1 MKIKS
6 TTTKVVIFYSKERR
20 KAMTNEQLTQEV
32 MNLKEHQA
40 KSMAEHE
47 KFELILKELQ
57 EDVKSTKALAEDVH
71 IMAISIEN
79 MQKTLEE
86 TNRKVDVLNSKEF
99 VEYKE
104 NRRLIKQNIIT
115 KVTSAIVGAG
125 IAIVG
130 MLLTLYFKGGI

>member
-1 MKIKS
+1 
-6 TTTKVVIFYSKERR
+6 
-20 KAMTNEQLTQEV
+20 MTNEQLTQEV

-40 KSMAEHE
+40 KSVAEHE

-57 EDVKSTKALAEDVH
+57 EDVKSTKTLAEDVH
-71 IMAISIEN
+71 IMAINMQN

-86 TNRKVDVLNSKEF
+86 TNKKVDALSSKEF

-104 NRRLIKQNIIT
+104 NKKLIKQNIIT

-125 IAIVG
+125 IAIIG
-130 MLLTLYFKGGI
+130 MLLNIYFKGGF